1 MKKIFPILSDST
13 YRVEEELGSGGGGV
27 VYKAWHT
34 RLQKYV
40 VIKELKRGSDNDID
54 TQRNEMEALK
64 NVKSAYLPQVYDF
77 IEEPVKDTDGEEVKN
92 PDGSIVKRIF
102 TVIEFI
108 EGESLDKVLERG
120 QRFKQSQ
127 IVKWYGQL
135 SSALKSIHKQNVY
148 HRDVKPANIMLTPDD
163 DVCLIDFNAAL
174 VRGSDVRLISRS
186 LGYASPEQYEIY
198 ERFKNSSNAP
208 IHFSSSIV
216 NTAETE
222 IISGNSQLTE
232 LLSEDTDTQKTEM
245 ISPPMS
251 YDIDWKR
258 SDIYSLGASMYHL
271 LSGRYPSE
279 QTREIIPLSKSGN
292 FSEGIIYII
301 EKSMHFTPS
310 ERFASAVVLSDAI
323 RNIHKFDTRWKI
335 SQSKKIAASILLP
348 LAFALFAGVA
358 LFGRNVMAI
367 EKEER
372 YYEAVYNI
380 ENSSN
385 PQEAYDSALA
395 MFWDRIDPYRAMAER
410 LWNEGDMEACRNYIE
425 ANLGNIAEF
434 QMNPDAAKSYGDIC
448 FILGNCYYYQSGEPD
463 YNNARGNFET
473 AVQFVK
479 DNPVYYRDYAISL
492 ARTGD
497 IAEAEHVLEKAQVL
511 NLDTDSLNLL
521 RGEIAFAKQD
531 YNDAVDYF
539 GKVITLTVDD
549 YVRYRAY
556 QTSDEIY
563 KLTGQ
568 PERSVDL
575 LETSMNQIPL
585 NRVPEIT
592 ERLGDAYVKSGDY
605 DNAIILF
612 ERLTESGVPQFH
624 VMQNLA
630 ILYQKKGD
638 FEHAAVVLSEMTDIF
653 PNDYRV
659 PMRQAYLEAD
669 RQTIIE
675 NINRNYALTKQ
686 YYDTA
691 IRLYNENVKPGES
704 DPEMQQLDYLIEQL
718 RANKWID

>member
-1 MKKIFPILSDST
+1 
-13 YRVEEELGSGGGGV
+13 
-27 VYKAWHT
+27 
-34 RLQKYV
+34 
-40 VIKELKRGSDNDID
+40 
-54 TQRNEMEALK
+54 
-64 NVKSAYLPQVYDF
+64 
-77 IEEPVKDTDGEEVKN
+77 
-92 PDGSIVKRIF
+92 
-102 TVIEFI
+102 
-108 EGESLDKVLERG
+108 
-120 QRFKQSQ
+120 
-127 IVKWYGQL
+127 
-135 SSALKSIHKQNVY
+135 
-148 HRDVKPANIMLTPDD
+148 
-163 DVCLIDFNAAL
+163 
-174 VRGSDVRLISRS
+174 
-186 LGYASPEQYEIY
+186 
-198 ERFKNSSNAP
+198 
-208 IHFSSSIV
+208 
-216 NTAETE
+216 
-222 IISGNSQLTE
+222 
-232 LLSEDTDTQKTEM
+232 
-245 ISPPMS
+245 
-251 YDIDWKR
+251 
-258 SDIYSLGASMYHL
+258 
-271 LSGRYPSE
+271 
-279 QTREIIPLSKSGN
+279 
-292 FSEGIIYII
+292 
-301 EKSMHFTPS
+301 MHFTPS

-704 DPEMQQLDYLIEQL
+704 DPEMQQLAYLIEQL